1 MGKLTKE
8 EIIDICKN
16 INFIQISEN
25 SFINVGNSYV
35 LNVFSDC
42 IEYIEIDKK
51 RVIFDLRGNI
61 DLGMLLVVFQN
72 YGIIH
77 ERYIYERMDAIAEQF
92 ENEIN

>member
-8 EIIDICKN
+8 EIIDICQN

-77 ERYIYERMDAIAEQF
+77 ERYIYEAMDGIVEQF
-92 ENEIN
+92 ENEKN